1 MINIKTL
8 KGKLEK
14 PEGFSRK
21 NRLFILSPLGISY
34 LSSKKIK
41 FPPDAVLST
50 SGGSSIFIT
59 REFQRHRDRKKP
71 NFLSVCYRKK
81 KIESRV

>member
-1 MINIKTL
+1 L
-8 KGKLEK
+8 
-14 PEGFSRK
+14 
-21 NRLFILSPLGISY
+21 LFIDENQQNINNQYNINFRAKYGKIPDICKHY
-34 LSSKKIK
+34 KKTK
-41 FPPDAVLST
+41 FPPDTVLST

-81 KIESRV
+81 KIKSRV